1 MILKKA
7 KKVGLAQSSKR
18 ASSECSLSCTTPKTA
33 INTAPTATRAVPI
46 IEAGPNTSP
55 NMILAKRAL
64 KMSETAPK
72 GARMTMGRVS
82 SWKIVE
88 KMFEVM

>member
-1 MILKKA
+1 
-7 KKVGLAQSSKR
+7 
-18 ASSECSLSCTTPKTA
+18 
-33 INTAPTATRAVPI
+33 
-46 IEAGPNTSP
+46 
-55 NMILAKRAL
+55 MILAKRAL